1 MIDTMGGVFLIHF
14 YFSIHCCFWIV
25 FDPYILKRRK
35 TKFVLFNS
43 GSISVSHWWGLKLS
57 VLSMGSTRFT
67 VTGYSSRPSWLKPWS
82 EIARKWM
89 RRKGWHGVYYF
100 NLVFC
105 SSHKL
110 AGADFCQIL
119 HFCKSTIFSVQN
131 GYRLVRIT
139 SFPKLL
145 TNPYSLSNYFMI
157 MIDENFFARL
167 VLKFSISKFFEIS
180 KNMKIHVVMM
190 MLVVNWMQQII
201 LEPFSLFIYS
211 INRCVYF

>member
-1 MIDTMGGVFLIHF
+1 
-14 YFSIHCCFWIV
+14 
-25 FDPYILKRRK
+25 
-35 TKFVLFNS
+35 
-43 GSISVSHWWGLKLS
+43 
-57 VLSMGSTRFT
+57 
-67 VTGYSSRPSWLKPWS
+67 
-82 EIARKWM
+82 M
-89 RRKGWHGVYYF
+89 RRKRWHGVYYF

-131 GYRLVRIT
+131 GYRLVWIT

-167 VLKFSISKFFEIS
+167 VLKISISKFFEIS
-180 KNMKIHVVMM
+180 KNMKIHVLLM

-201 LEPFSLFIYS
+201 LEPFSFIYIFHKSLGILLNIFFLWRSLNILNVQKFGRGIPKTVEYGYIDHRWS
-211 INRCVYF
+211 ILVTDVGDQMYWWQDLDVGDKSRVSPSGYV

>member
-1 MIDTMGGVFLIHF
+1 
-14 YFSIHCCFWIV
+14 
-25 FDPYILKRRK
+25 
-35 TKFVLFNS
+35 
-43 GSISVSHWWGLKLS
+43 
-57 VLSMGSTRFT
+57 MGSTRFT

-89 RRKGWHGVYYF
+89 RRKRWHGVYYF

-131 GYRLVRIT
+131 GYRLVWIT

-167 VLKFSISKFFEIS
+167 VLKISISKFFEIS
-180 KNMKIHVVMM
+180 KNMKIHVLLM

-201 LEPFSLFIYS
+201 LEPFSFIYIFHKS
-211 INRCVYF
+211 LGILLNIVFPWRSLNILNVQKFGRDIPKTVECGYIDDRCWWRMLEIKCIGDKIWMLVTSHV

>member
-1 MIDTMGGVFLIHF
+1 
-14 YFSIHCCFWIV
+14 
-25 FDPYILKRRK
+25 
-35 TKFVLFNS
+35 
-43 GSISVSHWWGLKLS
+43 
-57 VLSMGSTRFT
+57 
-67 VTGYSSRPSWLKPWS
+67 
-82 EIARKWM
+82 M

-131 GYRLVRIT
+131 GYRLVWIT

-167 VLKFSISKFFEIS
+167 VLKISISKFFEIS
-180 KNMKIHVVMM
+180 KNMKIHVLLM

-201 LEPFSLFIYS
+201 LEPFSFIYIFHKS
-211 INRCVYF
+211 LGILLNIFFLGGHWTYWMSRNSVVISLKPLNAVTSMIDDRCWWRMLEIKCIGDKIWMLVTSHV

>member
-1 MIDTMGGVFLIHF
+1 MRSMRCSIIG
-14 YFSIHCCFWIV
+14 YF
-25 FDPYILKRRK
+25 
-35 TKFVLFNS
+35 
-43 GSISVSHWWGLKLS
+43 
-57 VLSMGSTRFT
+57 
-67 VTGYSSRPSWLKPWS
+67 SRPSWLKPWS
-82 EIARKWM
+82 GIARKWM

-167 VLKFSISKFFEIS
+167 VLEISISKFFEIS
-180 KNMKIHVVMM
+180 KNMTILLM

-201 LEPFSLFIYS
+201 LEQFSFIYIFHKS
-211 INRCVYF
+211 LCILLNIFALVVIEHTECPEIRSWYP